1 MKGIGWKYYTSHQI
15 YSSIEYGVYEIIKS
29 NEYKEEVADAILNL
43 YDYMITNKWIGACHA
58 VSAVLYIALK
68 ELGCNVTIKIGECK
82 FEGGLPF
89 DHSWIEIDEKNIDL
103 AIFMP
108 LDENM
113 GKYGSLNI
121 CGFDVLTMAPHKVL
135 YGVNSGRPFSRE
147 TEVAIKSSLSK
158 YMDLFPGEKG
168 GLWTVLDNIY
178 PYENELNICQLK
190 LKYDS
195 IFRDLVR

>member
-43 YDYMITNKWIGACHA
+43 YDYMITNKWIGACHE

-68 ELGCNVTIKIGECK
+68 ELGCTATIKIGECK

-121 CGFDVLTMAPHKVL
+121 CGTDVLTMAPHKVL
-135 YGVNSGRPFSRE
+135 YGINTGMSFNKE
-147 TEVAIKSSLSK
+147 TDKVVKTSLSK
-158 YMDLFPGEKG
+158 YMSSFPAEKD
-168 GLWTVLDNIY
+168 GLWTVLNKIY
-178 PYENELNICQLK
+178 PYDDELNFDLLK
-190 LKYDS
+190 LKYDCV
-195 IFRDLVR
+195 FRDLIR